1 MSGVG
6 THKWVGRY
14 MRGMCMHTAPGTRAG
29 CAASHRG
36 MHTFKDLGLVWTHEC
51 PTIVIFRPVND
62 DEPGIIHR
70 F

>member
-1 MSGVG
+1 M
-6 THKWVGRY
+6 GRQIY
-14 MRGMCMHTAPGTRAG
+14 ARHVHAHGARDACGLRGIAERHA
-29 CAASHRG
+29 
-36 MHTFKDLGLVWTHEC
+36 HTFKDLGLGWTHEC